1 MARKVVAKVNLQLAA
16 GEATPA
22 PPVGPALGQ
31 HGINIPL
38 FIKEFNERSSSQRGM
53 IVRAAIDVY
62 ADRSFTFVVKSPPAS
77 ALLKQ
82 AAAIEAGSQT
92 PGTVV
97 AGSVSRAQTPT
108 DRRNQNRRAKRQRHR
123 SRDKGHRRHRS
134 QHGHRRSR
142 INTVQTQS
150 QTARNTRYAKA
161 ETQ

>member
-53 IVRAAIDVY
+53 VVRAAIDVY

-82 AAAIEAGSQT
+82 AAGVEQGSQT
-92 PGTVV
+92 PGTAI
-97 AGSVSRAQTPT
+97 AGSVSRDQLKQIAETKIEELNAN
-108 DRRNQNRRAKRQRHR
+108 DIDAAMNVIE
-123 SRDKGHRRHRS
+123 G
-134 QHGHRRSR
+134 
-142 INTVQTQS
+142 
-150 QTARNTRYAKA
+150 TARSMGILVAD
-161 ETQ
+161 

>member
-16 GEATPA
+16 GEASPA

-53 IVRAAIDVY
+53 VVRAAIDVF

-82 AAAIEAGSQT
+82 AAGVDSGSQT

-97 AGSVSRAQTPT
+97 AGSI
-108 DRRNQNRRAKRQRHR
+108 
-123 SRDKGHRRHRS
+123 SRDQLKQIAETKIEELNANDTDAAMNVIEG
-134 QHGHRRSR
+134 
-142 INTVQTQS
+142 
-150 QTARNTRYAKA
+150 TARSMGIIVVD
-161 ETQ
+161 

>member
-1 MARKVVAKVNLQLAA
+1 VARKVVAKVNLQLAA

-38 FIKEFNERSSSQRGM
+38 FIKEFNERSQSNRGM

-82 AAAIEAGSQT
+82 AAGVEGGSPTPSTLVAGTISRDQLKQIAETKIEELNANDIEAAMKVIEGSARSM
-92 PGTVV
+92 GILV
-97 AGSVSRAQTPT
+97 A
-108 DRRNQNRRAKRQRHR
+108 D
-123 SRDKGHRRHRS
+123 
-134 QHGHRRSR
+134 
-142 INTVQTQS
+142 
-150 QTARNTRYAKA
+150 
-161 ETQ
+161 

>member
-38 FIKEFNERSSSQRGM
+38 FIKEFNERSQSNRGM

-62 ADRSFTFVVKSPPAS
+62 ADRSITFVVKSPPAS

-82 AAAIEAGSQT
+82 AAGVEGGSPTPSTLVAGTISRDQLKQIAETKIEELNANDIEAAMKVIEGSARSM
-92 PGTVV
+92 GILV
-97 AGSVSRAQTPT
+97 A
-108 DRRNQNRRAKRQRHR
+108 D
-123 SRDKGHRRHRS
+123 
-134 QHGHRRSR
+134 
-142 INTVQTQS
+142 
-150 QTARNTRYAKA
+150 
-161 ETQ
+161 

>member
-38 FIKEFNERSSSQRGM
+38 VIREFNVRSQSSRGM

-82 AAAIEAGSQT
+82 AAGVEGGSPTPSTMVAGTISRDQLKQIAETKIEELNANDIEAAMKVIEGSARSM
-92 PGTVV
+92 GILV
-97 AGSVSRAQTPT
+97 A
-108 DRRNQNRRAKRQRHR
+108 D
-123 SRDKGHRRHRS
+123 
-134 QHGHRRSR
+134 
-142 INTVQTQS
+142 
-150 QTARNTRYAKA
+150 
-161 ETQ
+161 

>member
-1 MARKVVAKVNLQLAA
+1 MARKVIAKVNLQLAA

-38 FIKEFNERSSSQRGM
+38 FIKEFNERSQSNRGM

-82 AAAIEAGSQT
+82 AAGVEAGSQT
-92 PGTVV
+92 PGTMV
-97 AGSVSRAQTPT
+97 AGSVSRDQLKSIAETKIEELNAN
-108 DRRNQNRRAKRQRHR
+108 DIEAAMNVIE
-123 SRDKGHRRHRS
+123 G
-134 QHGHRRSR
+134 
-142 INTVQTQS
+142 
-150 QTARNTRYAKA
+150 TARSMGIVVTD
-161 ETQ
+161 